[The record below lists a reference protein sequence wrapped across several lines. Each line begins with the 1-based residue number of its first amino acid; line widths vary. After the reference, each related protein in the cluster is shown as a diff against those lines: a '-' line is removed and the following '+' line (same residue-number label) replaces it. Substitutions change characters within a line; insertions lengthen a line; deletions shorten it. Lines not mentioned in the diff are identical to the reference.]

1 MHIFWLINVRV
12 FKLYMFNFFE
22 FFVLFFERT
31 ARELRRDF
39 YLTRKRE
46 TKILQETPRPSALTR
61 RPVLRMNKTNR
72 VKQPLP
78 QLEKQKKKE
87 TATTLKKLRGAG
99 FWSSRK
105 GCHLWSRP
113 LNEMAAHPYDGK
125 FFGFFPFKCSTKH
138 KLESHQR
145 KPFDFCQV
153 WLHISFNICRLN
165 HLVECYEFGPNW
177 TSSGFR
183 VANISC
189 IAGDYGICW
198 GISLNI

>member
-1 MHIFWLINVRV
+1 MS
-12 FKLYMFNFFE
+12 E
-22 FFVLFFERT
+22 FLNYICWTFLNFVLFFERT
-31 ARELRRDF
+31 ARELHRDF

-46 TKILQETPRPSALTR
+46 TKILQETPRPSSRTR
-61 RPVLRMNKTNR
+61 WPVLRMNKTNR

-113 LNEMAAHPYDGK
+113 LNEMVAHPNDGK

-183 VANISC
+183 MANISC
-189 IAGDYGICW
+189 IVVDYGICW
-198 GISLNI
+198 SISPNI